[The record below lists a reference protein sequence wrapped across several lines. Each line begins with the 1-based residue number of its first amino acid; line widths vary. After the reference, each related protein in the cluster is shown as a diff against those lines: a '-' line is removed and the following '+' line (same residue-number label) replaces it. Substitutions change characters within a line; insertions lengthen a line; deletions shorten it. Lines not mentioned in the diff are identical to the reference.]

1 MEYCGGVEARP
12 RSDRRP
18 AVTEAE
24 IIGDA
29 ESDELIEWQRVGWIY
44 LLDMARSTSF

>member
-1 MEYCGGVEARP
+1 MEARP

-24 IIGDA
+24 MTGDA
-29 ESDELIEWQRVGWIY
+29 ESDELIEWQGVGWIY